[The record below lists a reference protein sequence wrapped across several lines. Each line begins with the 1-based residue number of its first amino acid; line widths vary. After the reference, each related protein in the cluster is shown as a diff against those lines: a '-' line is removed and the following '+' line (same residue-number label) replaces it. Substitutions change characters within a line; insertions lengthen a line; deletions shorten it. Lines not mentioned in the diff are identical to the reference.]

1 MADFRNLD
9 LRVEEFLSV
18 AGNDVAQI
26 LSKMEF
32 DEGISGEM
40 LCDNFDCDFEDLED
54 MMNADLTGISLSTF
68 AAILIASGKVLR
80 IENMQA
86 PVVEERRTQQMPQRD
101 ARGRFIRQ
109 QPQSDVTE
117 ERRTQQMPQRDA
129 RGRFIR
135 QQPQTENT
143 EIRDER
149 PFNGAPEMQHQ
160 GRGMFG
166 MPEVACQRID
176 LDGMTREEL
185 VDFAHHVGA
194 SNRIDLGVATRSQI
208 IRMLEE
214 MGDNRHM
221 IGQQA
226 PRQCRRNANN
236 TPVFCE
242 TAPVHAQRPCGHVCG
257 ERNQTPSRE
266 TEPQT
271 EQRECSTRERLN
283 ELVETISNNPNALNR
298 LIEVLGL

>member
-1 MADFRNLD
+1 
-9 LRVEEFLSV
+9 
-18 AGNDVAQI
+18 
-26 LSKMEF
+26 
-32 DEGISGEM
+32 
-40 LCDNFDCDFEDLED
+40 

-109 QPQSDVTE
+109 QPQ
-117 ERRTQQMPQRDA
+117 
-129 RGRFIR
+129 
-135 QQPQTENT
+135 TENT

-149 PFNGAPEMQHQ
+149 PLFNGNPEMQRQ

-208 IRMLEE
+208 IQMLEE

-226 PRQCRRNANN
+226 PQQCRRNANN
-236 TPVFCE
+236 APVFCE
-242 TAPVHAQRPCGHVCG
+242 TAPVNAQRPCGHVCG

-266 TEPQT
+266 TERRT